1 MTDVALAFPL
11 AYYLAR
17 VVTPRFRS
25 ALLIAI
31 VMPLWVSYLVRVF
44 AWRLILTPNGF
55 LNWLVERTGI
65 GSLQIGNSK
74 WALWLVFTYLWLPF
88 MVLPIYTS
96 LERIPESFLEASGDL
111 GGRGWIT
118 FRRVVWP
125 LAFPAIVAGS
135 IFTFSLTLGD
145 YIAPSL
151 VANTKFIGNV
161 IFDSVGVA
169 NNLPLGAA
177 FAVVPVVIM
186 AVYLLVAKRL
196 GRVRGAVGGA
206 MESRGGR
213 VAIRICA
220 WLVIAFVYVPLL
232 IVALYAFSG
241 SVGQKWPIEE
251 YTTRWFGVAWRNGV
265 VREAVVTSVEIALIA
280 TVLALILGSLAAFAV
295 HRFSFFGR
303 NVVSLVLVLP
313 IALPGIVTAM
323 ALNSVFVTADIRLS
337 LFTIF
342 IGHSVFCIVVIYNN
356 VIARLR
362 RTPTSL
368 VEASM
373 DLGADGWQTFR
384 HVTLPAIRTAL
395 VAGAL
400 LAFALSFDEIVV
412 TNFVAGSE
420 ITLPKFIFNN
430 LRQPRSR
437 PIVNVV
443 AIAVVLLSIIPVYLA
458 QRLSGGPDALAA
470 AAKQQSGAGG

>member
-1 MTDVALAFPL
+1 
-11 AYYLAR
+11 
-17 VVTPRFRS
+17 
-25 ALLIAI
+25 
-31 VMPLWVSYLVRVF
+31 
-44 AWRLILTPNGF
+44 
-55 LNWLVERTGI
+55 
-65 GSLQIGNSK
+65 
-74 WALWLVFTYLWLPF
+74 
-88 MVLPIYTS
+88 VL
-96 LERIPESFLEASGDL
+96 
-111 GGRGWIT
+111 
-118 FRRVVWP
+118 
-125 LAFPAIVAGS
+125 
-135 IFTFSLTLGD
+135 
-145 YIAPSL
+145 
-151 VANTKFIGNV
+151 
-161 IFDSVGVA
+161 
-169 NNLPLGAA
+169 
-177 FAVVPVVIM
+177 
-186 AVYLLVAKRL
+186 
-196 GRVRGAVGGA
+196 
-206 MESRGGR
+206 
-213 VAIRICA
+213 
-220 WLVIAFVYVPLL
+220 
-232 IVALYAFSG
+232 
-241 SVGQKWPIEE
+241 
-251 YTTRWFGVAWRNGV
+251 
-265 VREAVVTSVEIALIA
+265 TSVEIALIA

-443 AIAVVLLSIIPVYLA
+443 AIVVVLLSIIPVYLA

-470 AAKQQSGAGG
+470 AANQQGGAG

>member
-1 MTDVALAFPL
+1 
-11 AYYLAR
+11 
-17 VVTPRFRS
+17 
-25 ALLIAI
+25 
-31 VMPLWVSYLVRVF
+31 
-44 AWRLILTPNGF
+44 
-55 LNWLVERTGI
+55 
-65 GSLQIGNSK
+65 
-74 WALWLVFTYLWLPF
+74 
-88 MVLPIYTS
+88 
-96 LERIPESFLEASGDL
+96 
-111 GGRGWIT
+111 
-118 FRRVVWP
+118 
-125 LAFPAIVAGS
+125 
-135 IFTFSLTLGD
+135 
-145 YIAPSL
+145 
-151 VANTKFIGNV
+151 
-161 IFDSVGVA
+161 
-169 NNLPLGAA
+169 
-177 FAVVPVVIM
+177 
-186 AVYLLVAKRL
+186 
-196 GRVRGAVGGA
+196 
-206 MESRGGR
+206 MESRSGR
-213 VAIRICA
+213 IAIRVFS
-220 WLVIAFVYVPLL
+220 WLVIAFIYVPLL
-232 IVALYAFSG
+232 IVAMYAFSG

-251 YTTRWFGVAWRNGV
+251 YTTRWFGVAWRNGI
-265 VREAVVTSVEIALIA
+265 VRDAIWTSVEIALVA

-303 NVVSLVLVLP
+303 NVVSLVLILP

-323 ALNSVFVTADIRLS
+323 ALSSVFVTAKIPFG

-384 HVTLPAIRTAL
+384 YVTLPAIRTAL

-412 TNFVAGSE
+412 TNFLAGSE
-420 ITLPKFIFNN
+420 ITLPKFIYNN

-458 QRLSGGPDALAA
+458 QRLAGGPDALSA
-470 AAKQQSGAGG
+470 AAKQQSGAGAG